1 MAEHLY
7 TIAINEHFGKKCGCP
22 VCSLYSM
29 LEKNEIDT
37 ITGAAMMEPS
47 VRIETNLLGF
57 CSNHF
62 NMMITNGK
70 RLPVALI
77 LQSHL
82 EEIRAHI
89 NSAKPDVTE
98 KYLNNLEDSCYICSR
113 INDKMKSVCSNIV
126 YLWKTDENFRK
137 LLSEQPRFC
146 LPHYRTFLSASKE
159 LGRKDRVAFC
169 ESLGAVTET
178 SLQSLSGD
186 IDWFCKKFDYR
197 FAKEDWKNS
206 KDAIERTVETLTSR
220 LPVKPNSNIRNN
232 YEET

>member
-22 VCSLYSM
+22 VCSLHAM

-47 VRIETNLLGF
+47 IRIETNRLGF
-57 CSNHF
+57 CHDHF

-82 EEIRAHI
+82 EEIRARI
-89 NSAKPDVTE
+89 NSSKPDATE
-98 KYLNNLEDSCYICSR
+98 KYLSNLDKSCYVCNK
-113 INDKMKSVCSNIV
+113 INDKMKNVYSNIV
-126 YLWKTDENFRK
+126 YLWKTDEVFRD
-137 LLSEQPRFC
+137 LFAQQPRFC
-146 LPHYRTFLSASKE
+146 LPHYRALMEASKE
-159 LGRKDRVAFC
+159 LGRKDRIAFC
-169 ESLGAVTET
+169 EALGEVTEA
-178 SLQSLSGD
+178 SLRELSGD

-206 KDAIERTVETLTSR
+206 KDAIERTVEALTSK
-220 LPVKPNSNIRNN
+220 LPKKTDDI
-232 YEET
+232 